1 MENNF
6 DFTSIE
12 NLKEKSEEVKIVDLN
27 HAVQS
32 INNTNN
38 AFLKE
43 ILELYVFL
51 GLFQVFVEP

>member
-1 MENNF
+1 VENNF

-43 ILELYVFL
+43 ILEGYVFL

>member
-43 ILELYVFL
+43 ILEGYVFL